1 MPIII
6 DEIVISVEVTSK
18 LSVGAGAATAGTDSE
33 VIIEQCVERVLE
45 KLREREVRRP

>member
-18 LSVGAGAATAGTDSE
+18 LSAGAGGATGAESE

-45 KLREREVRRP
+45 RLREQEERRT

>member
-18 LSVGAGAATAGTDSE
+18 LSMGAGAATAGASSE

-45 KLREREVRRP
+45 KLRQQEERTP

>member
-6 DEIVISVEVTSK
+6 DEIVISVVVTST
-18 LSVGAGAATAGTDSE
+18 LAGGAGAAAAGADSE

-45 KLREREVRRP
+45 KLREREEQGP

>member
-6 DEIVISVEVTSK
+6 DEIVISVEVTNK
-18 LSVGAGAATAGTDSE
+18 LSAGGGATAGVDSE

-45 KLREREVRRP
+45 RLREQEERRT